1 MNQKERTKIIKKC
14 ENERFVVRFVTL
26 GECNDLEYQFKTIEE
41 AQKKLEELISDK
53 RKEMLACMNQDEIIE
68 KVMKNV
74 PEYAKPAILK
84 RVKQALSIAEDDYQ
98 NRLARAERMSR
109 QGLMERDKQISE
121 LEKKIELL
129 EIDEKTN
136 LDDFEKLQNAHEKLR
151 RQINCIKD
159 HPEIKP
165 LNCCWMA
172 DSLELRELRK
182 P

>member
-1 MNQKERTKIIKKC
+1 MNQK
-14 ENERFVVRFVTL
+14 
-26 GECNDLEYQFKTIEE
+26 
-41 AQKKLEELISDK
+41 
-53 RKEMLACMNQDEIIE
+53 EIIE
-68 KVMKNV
+68 KVWNNHLDWLIKETKKEFKRDGDLFTPKIEAMLRSDFTKLSKKSTIN
-74 PEYAKPAILK
+74 AIEE
-84 RVKQALSIAEDDYQ
+84 ALSLAEDDYQ

-109 QGLMERDKQISE
+109 HGLIERDKQISE

-182 P
+182 R

>member
-1 MNQKERTKIIKKC
+1 MNQKEVEKVLIDAFSSRGYFPRSKDDIKKC
-14 ENERFVVRFVTL
+14 I
-26 GECNDLEYQFKTIEE
+26 EYGVIK
-41 AQKKLEELISDK
+41 
-53 RKEMLACMNQDEIIE
+53 
-68 KVMKNV
+68 
-74 PEYAKPAILK
+74 
-84 RVKQALSIAEDDYQ
+84 ALSRAEDDYQ

-121 LEKKIELL
+121 LEEKHLRVLKKALRDKGDDKARLHKKQISELKKKIELL

-151 RQINCIKD
+151 RQINCVKD

-182 P
+182 TGKLVKK